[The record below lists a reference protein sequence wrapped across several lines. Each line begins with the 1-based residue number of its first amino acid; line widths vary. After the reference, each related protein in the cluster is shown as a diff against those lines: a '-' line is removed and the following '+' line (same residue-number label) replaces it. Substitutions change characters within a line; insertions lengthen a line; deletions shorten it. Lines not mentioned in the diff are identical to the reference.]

1 MQQGFLSR
9 NELLIP
15 RERERESECEGWSEV
30 RRGEVELS
38 SLEVTVDIAAY
49 LRWGSLPCRVALE
62 LLRSMPIGVFSLSP
76 SRMFSREKKESETI
90 SADVLWI
97 CWSLGSPSSDALEC
111 SQLVI
116 HSCCCC
122 PFPEK

>member
-1 MQQGFLSR
+1 M
-9 NELLIP
+9 
-15 RERERESECEGWSEV
+15 CEGWSEV

-49 LRWGSLPCRVALE
+49 LRLE
-62 LLRSMPIGVFSLSP
+62 FIAMQSCSRTVKIDANWSFLFLSLSP

-116 HSCCCC
+116 HSCCCFCCC

>member
-1 MQQGFLSR
+1 M
-9 NELLIP
+9 
-15 RERERESECEGWSEV
+15 
-30 RRGEVELS
+30 ELS
-38 SLEVTVDIAAY
+38 SLEVAVDIAAY
-49 LRWGSLPCRVALE
+49 LRLE
-62 LLRSMPIGVFSLSP
+62 FIAMQSCSRTVKIDANWSFLFLSLSP

-122 PFPEK
+122 CPFPEK